1 MTKNDDERTPQE
13 WRELLA
19 GFQYPEE
26 VKKGRR
32 RDRRAAKREHRENVR
47 RQTKEWV
54 REQRRRDPIRPAGAL
69 IIVAVILGLGVGAR
83 YLWPGLLGGGH
94 DAGTRVTAT
103 ATPAPGAQDDKPAA
117 DPSTSPAT
125 PSPSSSA
132 AVDLKDPDHVA
143 EEAVRLYLTRNPP
156 TDGNHTAP
164 VLRAAPYMT
173 EALVENLASQ
183 DDPAWNKLVSNG
195 GIATVRT
202 VKVSPAASD
211 LPVDTPIR
219 VWRKATATVDVEG
232 YTKYTETKALQVEMT
247 NSDGAGWRVSR
258 ILGL

>member
-1 MTKNDDERTPQE
+1 MTRNDDERTPQE
-13 WRELLA
+13 WREILA
-19 GFQYPEE
+19 NFQYPEE

-32 RDRRAAKREHRENVR
+32 RERRQAKREHRDNVR
-47 RQTKEWV
+47 RETKDWV

-83 YLWPGLLGGGH
+83 FLWPGLLG
-94 DAGTRVTAT
+94 DDDTGTRVTTT
-103 ATPAPGAQDDKPAA
+103 ATPTPGAQDDKPAA
-117 DPSTSPAT
+117 EPSTPSAT
-125 PSPSSSA
+125 PSSSASA
-132 AVDLKDPDHVA
+132 AVDLSDPDKVA

-156 TDGNHTAP
+156 KDGDHTAP

-183 DDPAWNKLVSNG
+183 DDPAWNKLVSRG
-195 GIATVRT
+195 GVATVRT
-202 VKVSPAASD
+202 VKVGPAAAD

-232 YTKYTETKALQVEMT
+232 YTDYTETTALQVEMT
-247 NSDGAGWRVSR
+247 NADGDGWRVSR